1 MKLPSAKKLPSGN
14 WNVSVMIAGERIS
27 ITAPTKK
34 EAENQAAAIK
44 SGAKAARKKTGLTV
58 GEAIDQYVESKDAV
72 LSPATIAGYKRIRA
86 NALQDIMDI
95 DLDRL
100 TPQIVQRSIN
110 MMARNKSPKTVRNA
124 HGLLSATL
132 AVYRPDIALRTTLP
146 QKVRYEISIPSDDDI
161 GAIMK
166 ACKGTENELPIMLAL
181 WLGLRMSE
189 ILGLDE
195 GVKTTKTY
203 ISKRDL
209 DLPQYLQN
217 LIAAA
222 PHNGEYIVNLSRRA
236 LYCRF
241 QTICKKASVQHYR
254 FHDLRHINASV
265 MLALGIPNKYAEE
278 RMGHA
283 TDNMLKTVYQHT
295 ISSEQ
300 RATARK
306 VNGYFESKLQIN
318 LQTD

>member
-1 MKLPSAKKLPSGN
+1 LKLPSAKKLPSGN

-189 ILGLDE
+189 ILGLKWEDVDGDVLHIRRLWLE
-195 GVKTTKTY
+195 TK
-203 ISKRDL
+203 
-209 DLPQYLQN
+209 
-217 LIAAA
+217 
-222 PHNGEYIVNLSRRA
+222 RRPYF
-236 LYCRF
+236 L
-241 QTICKKASVQHYR
+241 
-254 FHDLRHINASV
+254 HIG
-265 MLALGIPNKYAEE
+265 L
-278 RMGHA
+278 
-283 TDNMLKTVYQHT
+283 
-295 ISSEQ
+295 
-300 RATARK
+300 
-306 VNGYFESKLQIN
+306 
-318 LQTD
+318 